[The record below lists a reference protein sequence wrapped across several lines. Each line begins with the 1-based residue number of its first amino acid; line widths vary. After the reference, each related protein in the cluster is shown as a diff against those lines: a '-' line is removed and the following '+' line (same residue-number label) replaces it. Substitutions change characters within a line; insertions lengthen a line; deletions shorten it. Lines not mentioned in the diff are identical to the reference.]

1 MRPIIGA
8 YVDKDV
14 VLEYGKA
21 EAEAKQRANEEWEG
35 KGGRRASAPSFLGKI
50 FGTSSSV
57 SVSA

>member
-1 MRPIIGA
+1 MGA

-21 EAEAKQRANEEWEG
+21 EAEAKQRSIEEWES
-35 KGGRRASAPSFLGKI
+35 KGGRRPSAPSFLGKI